1 MPSVGVRCQEAE
13 GSLFFSSITQSEDR
27 RARGP
32 VAVTQLWTAV
42 LPASC
47 PLHLLASVLIHAREA
62 LSEQHV
68 LISRGC
74 RASLTPS
81 HMYRA
86 GMNTSSLAGLPW
98 LHPQCLGRPVKAG
111 RIEKLGVPWSE
122 AALGPSLAGASLC
135 PPVPR
140 IPDFHSLAL
149 FDERQGEPQS
159 GHSLGGPKP
168 KRMKGQ

>member
-1 MPSVGVRCQEAE
+1 M
-13 GSLFFSSITQSEDR
+13 
-27 RARGP
+27 
-32 VAVTQLWTAV
+32 AVTQLWIAV

-47 PLHLLASVLIHAREA
+47 PLHFLASVPIHAREA

-98 LHPQCLGRPVKAG
+98 LHPQCLGGPVKAG

-135 PPVPR
+135 PPVPK
-140 IPDFHSLAL
+140 IPDFHSLTL
-149 FDERQGEPQS
+149 FDKRQGEPQS
-159 GHSLGGPKP
+159 GRSWGVPNQRGWRDNERATCLPHFGEWYHC
-168 KRMKGQ
+168 